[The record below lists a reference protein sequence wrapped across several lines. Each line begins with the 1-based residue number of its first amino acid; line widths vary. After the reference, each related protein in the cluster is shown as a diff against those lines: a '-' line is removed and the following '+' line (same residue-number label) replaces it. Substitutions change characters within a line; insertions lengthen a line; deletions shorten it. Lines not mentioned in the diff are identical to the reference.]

1 MSLIPGT
8 ALGPYEVTAK
18 IGEGGMGEVY
28 RARDTN
34 RHSNSVTIVGLAE
47 LALSFSSPV
56 SAQQVGPGSYTAVQ
70 ADIGASVYAEQCLVC
85 HLDDLRGSF
94 EAPEL
99 AGANF
104 RSTWGARPVTD
115 LVNLVASTMPP
126 QAVGSLTTE
135 EVAGVVAYLLQA
147 NGVEPG
153 TRGLSVAS
161 GSTVIP
167 GTEPVAATER
177 AGIAPVPGRVG
188 TVPSSDSVQ
197 SPPEFRGVVSE
208 TTTSL
213 TETYRP
219 AEWLT
224 PVSEA
229 ELASPPDGDWLH
241 WRRSPGSNGFSPLSQ
256 INSQNVHR
264 LQLAWVWGLPDGSRY
279 RTAPLERDGVLFL
292 TAAGDRV
299 QALDASEGTLLWE
312 YRRNGASGGER
323 VQSLAIWE
331 DQLLVSTSDAAMV
344 ALDAR
349 TGRVRWET
357 QIADPELGFRNSS
370 GPIIA
375 DGMVINGINGCARF
389 VEESCFIT
397 AHDVRTGEEVWRTYT
412 IARPGEPGGDTWG
425 DLPLELRGGGESG
438 TVGAGIRTSDW
449 CTSGPPRRSRGL
461 RRAEA

>member
-34 RHSNSVTIVGLAE
+34 RHSNSVTIVGLAA
-47 LALSFSSPV
+47 LALSFSGPV

-153 TRGLSVAS
+153 TSGLSVAS

-213 TETYRP
+213 TEIYRP

-299 QALDASEGTLLWE
+299 QALARIIRKGSDFGSQDG
-312 YRRNGASGGER
+312 
-323 VQSLAIWE
+323 VI
-331 DQLLVSTSDAAMV
+331 VS
-344 ALDAR
+344 R
-349 TGRVRWET
+349 TK
-357 QIADPELGFRNSS
+357 D
-370 GPIIA
+370 
-375 DGMVINGINGCARF
+375 
-389 VEESCFIT
+389 
-397 AHDVRTGEEVWRTYT
+397 RT
-412 IARPGEPGGDTWG
+412 
-425 DLPLELRGGGESG
+425 LPLSSAGHVGRKIGRMARCERPAGQLRRG
-438 TVGAGIRTSDW
+438 
-449 CTSGPPRRSRGL
+449 RSR
-461 RRAEA
+461 EAR

>member
-34 RHSNSVTIVGLAE
+34 RHSNSVTIVGLAA
-47 LALSFSSPV
+47 LALSFSGPV

-153 TRGLSVAS
+153 TRGLAVAS

-197 SPPEFRGVVSE
+197 SPPEFRGVV
-208 TTTSL
+208 
-213 TETYRP
+213 
-219 AEWLT
+219 
-224 PVSEA
+224 
-229 ELASPPDGDWLH
+229 
-241 WRRSPGSNGFSPLSQ
+241 
-256 INSQNVHR
+256 
-264 LQLAWVWGLPDGSRY
+264 LP
-279 RTAPLERDGVLFL
+279 
-292 TAAGDRV
+292 
-299 QALDASEGTLLWE
+299 
-312 YRRNGASGGER
+312 
-323 VQSLAIWE
+323 
-331 DQLLVSTSDAAMV
+331 
-344 ALDAR
+344 
-349 TGRVRWET
+349 
-357 QIADPELGFRNSS
+357 
-370 GPIIA
+370 
-375 DGMVINGINGCARF
+375 
-389 VEESCFIT
+389 
-397 AHDVRTGEEVWRTYT
+397 
-412 IARPGEPGGDTWG
+412 
-425 DLPLELRGGGESG
+425 
-438 TVGAGIRTSDW
+438 W
-449 CTSGPPRRSRGL
+449 CTTRDLGQ
-461 RRAEA
+461 